1 MNWGVND
8 WVAVGSALLAL
19 ISLALN
25 WLVVR
30 RQTELQYET
39 LRAEMDAEVIAWA
52 HEAIEQVSQAITLA
66 RGRGET
72 YSGDEFRRLAHE
84 NSQRLSSLADRGRLF
99 FPNESPESHGQEKEA
114 AFQGYRPPIL
124 DAVVFA
130 CTRIGR
136 LTHDQSAPD
145 SKAAEFLT
153 KCRRLLVSEAQNAID
168 PRRRVQMLRR
178 LAIGRQDDKTS
189 AYALSAELGEALET
203 LYPGYLLQRRDAAW
217 IANREA
223 LARQSQTKVMR

>member
-1 MNWGVND
+1 MSLGVSD
-8 WVAVGSALLAL
+8 WVAVVSAVIA
-19 ISLALN
+19 IVSFGLN

-52 HEAIEQVSQAITLA
+52 HEAIDKVSHAATLA
-66 RGRGET
+66 RGRGVA
-72 YSGDEFRRLAHE
+72 YGPDELRRLAFE
-84 NSQRLSSLADRGRLF
+84 ACQNISSIADRGRLF
-99 FPNESPESHGQEKEA
+99 FPNESPETHGRDKEA

-130 CTRIGR
+130 STRIGR
-136 LTHDQSAPD
+136 MECAAAEPD
-145 SKAAEFLT
+145 NDAAEFLT

-168 PRRRVQMLRR
+168 PRRRSQMLRR
-178 LAIGRQDDKTS
+178 LAVGRLDDKTS
-189 AYALSAELGEALET
+189 AYALSAELGEALES

-217 IANREA
+217 IANREMI
-223 LARQSQTKVMR
+223 ARQPRR